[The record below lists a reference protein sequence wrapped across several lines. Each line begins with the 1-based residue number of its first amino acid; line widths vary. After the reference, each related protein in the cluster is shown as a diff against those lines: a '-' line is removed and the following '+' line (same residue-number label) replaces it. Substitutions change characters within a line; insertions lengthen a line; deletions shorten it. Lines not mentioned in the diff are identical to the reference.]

1 MKWLRYLPSRAGG
14 HSDTLYCRNWR
25 PTLRPRRDPACRW
38 FGRSSWL
45 PNCSGGRMV
54 SVSRLASPSNCSPC
68 RVCSPIRCR
77 SLRWSLP
84 LKPPWCSRLKS
95 GYRGGGIVQLDVEI
109 DRKAFTNAAGE
120 RHDVLSDF
128 AFRLGAGEV
137 GVFVGPSGCGKST
150 MLRIIAGL
158 DPDYQGR
165 ISRPAGARIGMVFQE
180 PRLLPWRSVEDNVRL
195 AAPLADETKLSAL
208 FAILELNA
216 HRSHFPGELSLGLAR
231 RVALA
236 RAFAVDPDFLI
247 LDEPLASLDDAL
259 AARLRDQIAVLVD
272 SRPVMTL
279 LVTHNVDDAVRLGDR
294 LFLLSPR
301 PARILADLTIRT
313 PRSARGEAEIAAIKA
328 DIARRTNG
336 DRIERDAS

>member
-1 MKWLRYLPSRAGG
+1 M
-14 HSDTLYCRNWR
+14 
-25 PTLRPRRDPACRW
+25 
-38 FGRSSWL
+38 
-45 PNCSGGRMV
+45 
-54 SVSRLASPSNCSPC
+54 
-68 RVCSPIRCR
+68 
-77 SLRWSLP
+77 
-84 LKPPWCSRLKS
+84 LKIL
-95 GYRGGGIVQLDVEI
+95 
-109 DRKAFTNAAGE
+109 
-120 RHDVLSDF
+120 
-128 AFRLGAGEV
+128 
-137 GVFVGPSGCGKST
+137 
-150 MLRIIAGL
+150 AGL
-158 DPDYQGR
+158 DHDYQGR
-165 ISRPAGARIGMVFQE
+165 VTRPAGARVGMVFQE
-180 PRLLPWRSVEDNVRL
+180 PRLLPWRSVEANVRL
-195 AAPLADETKLSAL
+195 AAPQADEAKLSAL
-208 FAILELNA
+208 FAVLELNA

-259 AARLRDQIAVLVD
+259 AARLRDQIAILVD